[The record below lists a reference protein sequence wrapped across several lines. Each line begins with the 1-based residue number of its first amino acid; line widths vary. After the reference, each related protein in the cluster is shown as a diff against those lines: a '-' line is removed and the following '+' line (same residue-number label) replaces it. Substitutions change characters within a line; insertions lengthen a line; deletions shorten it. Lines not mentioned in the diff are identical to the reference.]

1 MKNNIGKRY
10 RDGGGLTGTEE
21 EDSSGLLQCS
31 YLIPLLIAVVI
42 VLYVY

>member
-1 MKNNIGKRY
+1 MKNDIGKRY
-10 RDGGGLTGTEE
+10 RDGGGLAGTE

-31 YLIPLLIAVVI
+31 YLIPLLVAVVI